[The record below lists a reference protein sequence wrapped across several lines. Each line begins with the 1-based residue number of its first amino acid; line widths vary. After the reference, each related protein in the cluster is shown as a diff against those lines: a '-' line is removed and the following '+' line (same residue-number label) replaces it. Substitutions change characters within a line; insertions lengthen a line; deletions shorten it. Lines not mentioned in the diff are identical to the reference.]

1 MAEGGDEQKASV
13 GAPAVFI
20 SCASQDAAATTR
32 ICTAL
37 RQAGIEVWFDQ
48 SELRGGDVWDQRIR
62 RESRDCTLF
71 RPVISAN
78 TASRNEGYF
87 RPELGSCGSAPPD
100 DCPRPGVHRAG
111 VPGRDS
117 GSKGGRSEVLPSSS
131 AVDTPARRRDS
142 TGVRRAYRTPAIC

>member
-20 SCASQDAAATTR
+20 SCASQDAAATAR

-48 SELRGGDVWDQRIR
+48 SELRGETCGIRGSGVRAATARSSGQSSRRTRR
-62 RESRDCTLF
+62 RETRATSGR
-71 RPVISAN
+71 SW
-78 TASRNEGYF
+78 
-87 RPELGSCGSAPPD
+87 GSCGSAHPD

-117 GSKGGRSEVLPSSS
+117 GSSDGRSEVLPSSS